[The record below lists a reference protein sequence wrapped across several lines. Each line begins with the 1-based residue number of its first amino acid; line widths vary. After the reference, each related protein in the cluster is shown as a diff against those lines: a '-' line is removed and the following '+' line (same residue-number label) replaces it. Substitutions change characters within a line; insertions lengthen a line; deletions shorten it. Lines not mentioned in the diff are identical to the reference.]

1 MRLAT
6 DFHCIRL
13 HYLSG
18 VTEGIPDE
26 TQQRLPTVVMWCDE
40 QSVAGFIFFISI
52 PQNSLLVP

>member
-18 VTEGIPDE
+18 VTAVSRTKLSSDY
-26 TQQRLPTVVMWCDE
+26 LPLLCGVTNKAL
-40 QSVAGFIFFISI
+40 QASFFFISI